1 MTAKG
6 IANNLA
12 LFIIIPS
19 VVFQTHVK
27 KNAFQC
33 RKKTL
38 QTTPT
43 NGRHWMIDGLFEQ
56 KFDSR

>member
-1 MTAKG
+1 MTEKG

-19 VVFQTHVK
+19 VVFQTHVE

-33 RKKTL
+33 RKKTQ
-38 QTTPT
+38 QTKATI
-43 NGRHWMIDGLFEQ
+43 GRHWMTDGLFEQ
-56 KFDSR
+56 KIDSP